1 MGRSSRQQ
9 AEENRERIVK
19 VASGLFAANG
29 VGAVGIA
36 DVMKAAGMTQG
47 GFYKH
52 FESKDALA
60 AEACSFAFAGAARMW
75 RQVAETAQHAGR
87 DAAGAIVTYYLDPK
101 PPEMTCPMVT
111 YAPVAASAPGEHP
124 LNAAYSAGV
133 RDLFDTFC
141 ELSGP
146 GSSDASRDHAR
157 MQFAAMVGSNMLTRP
172 SRGAGWLTRFR
183 QSIKTN
189 LNPGGQ
195 VKAGRNTARTVDRA
209 RQKPERR
216 S

>member
-9 AEENRERIVK
+9 ADENRERIVK
-19 VASGLFAANG
+19 AASGLFAARG

-60 AEACSFAFAGAARMW
+60 AEACGFAFSGAARMW
-75 RQVAETAQHAGR
+75 RQVAETAHHAGR

-111 YAPVAASAPGEHP
+111 YAPDAAMGPDEHP

-133 RDLFDTFC
+133 RNLFDTFS
-141 ELSGP
+141 ELSAL
-146 GSSDASRDHAR
+146 GSSDASQDRAR

-172 SRGAGWLTRFR
+172 SRGAGWLAKFK
-183 QSIKTN
+183 QSMKTD
-189 LNPGGQ
+189 LNSGGR
-195 VKAGRNTARTVDRA
+195 VKAGRTARTVERT
-209 RQKPERR
+209 RQKPTGCG
-216 S
+216 

>member
-1 MGRSSRQQ
+1 MGRSSRKQ
-9 AEENRERIVK
+9 AGENRERIVK
-19 VASGLFAANG
+19 AASALFAAHG
-29 VGAVGIA
+29 VAAVGIA

-60 AEACSFAFAGAARMW
+60 AEACSLAFSGAAKMW
-75 RQVAETAQHAGR
+75 RRVAETAQLAGR
-87 DAAGAIVTYYLDPK
+87 DAAGAIITYYLEPK

-111 YAPVAASAPGEHP
+111 YASDAAFGTHENP
-124 LNAAYSAGV
+124 LNTAYSAGV

-141 ELSGP
+141 ELSAQDPSGL
-146 GSSDASRDHAR
+146 SQDRAR

-172 SRGAGWLTRFR
+172 SRGAGWLGKFR
-183 QSIKTN
+183 QSMKTN
-189 LNPGGQ
+189 LNADGPA
-195 VKAGRNTARTVDRA
+195 KASRSAAQTVVRT
-209 RQKPERR
+209 RQKPGTR